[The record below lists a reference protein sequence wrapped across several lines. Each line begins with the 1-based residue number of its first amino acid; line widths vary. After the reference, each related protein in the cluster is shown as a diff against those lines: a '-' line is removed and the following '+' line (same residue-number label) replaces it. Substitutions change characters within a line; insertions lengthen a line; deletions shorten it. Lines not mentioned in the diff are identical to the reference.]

1 MRAQR
6 LQRASAEFLRN
17 VAVWFDMIGNA
28 GSDDLAFAQA
38 HRTKRLALKLT
49 TRSEMPRGL
58 VMQPA
63 HSTKSP
69 ADSSASLY
77 YQLAAFRFGNATTQN
92 VVSNTNEIFSAEVP
106 TITMSSSAANMSER
120 GNIWLS
126 RGFSESRLRESA
138 QGDKW
143 SFCLTAGKIG
153 PRIRRE
159 HEQKTAPEPC
169 IGL

>member
-1 MRAQR
+1 M
-6 LQRASAEFLRN
+6 
-17 VAVWFDMIGNA
+17 
-28 GSDDLAFAQA
+28 
-38 HRTKRLALKLT
+38 
-49 TRSEMPRGL
+49 
-58 VMQPA
+58 
-63 HSTKSP
+63 
-69 ADSSASLY
+69 
-77 YQLAAFRFGNATTQN
+77 LAAFRFANSTAQN
-92 VVSNTNEIFSAEVP
+92 VVSNTNEIFSAAAMRRLAITLSAEVP
-106 TITMSSSAANMSER
+106 TITTSSAANMSER